1 MAFRRFDA
9 FVFAPS
15 RQSHD
20 PTRIHPALT
29 SFADEACATLARLF
43 AYVGALGLLGI
54 VGVHFFDPWS
64 AAWGAAEPPVRAG
77 WSAASRSYQA
87 FAVRPL
93 DPSEKTETYS
103 ILRHPQGGRKD
114 VFRWAG
120 KDEKPVAEL
129 EIYRPGGEF
138 YSSISA
144 VADLAARMTPSG
156 ASELEPAGLV
166 DSKFGMVTLLRR
178 AGETDGAPSCLG
190 FTRRF
195 EAPDLQVSGW
205 SCRGNG
211 WPAQRVAIACTLN
224 RLILLTSG
232 NEPKLAKMFARAELR
247 RGGCGAATATTA
259 SADWVTAAA
268 NPGLRGAF

>member
-1 MAFRRFDA
+1 MRSFSPCPAN
-9 FVFAPS
+9 
-15 RQSHD
+15 SHY

-43 AYVGALGLLGI
+43 AYMGALALLGI
-54 VGVHFFDPWS
+54 VGVHFCDLWS
-64 AAWGAAEPPVRAG
+64 AAWGAADPPVGAG
-77 WSAASRSYQA
+77 WSAASRSYPA
-87 FAVRPL
+87 FAVSLL

-129 EIYRPGGEF
+129 EIYRPGSEF
-138 YSSISA
+138 DSSIPA

-166 DSKFGMVTLLRR
+166 DGKFGTVTLLRR
-178 AGETDGAPSCLG
+178 AGETDAAPSCLG
-190 FTRRF
+190 FIRRF

-211 WPAQRVAIACTLN
+211 WPAQRLAIARTLD

-232 NEPKLAKMFARAELR
+232 NEPKLAEMFARAELR
-247 RGGCGAATATTA
+247 RGGRGAATATTA